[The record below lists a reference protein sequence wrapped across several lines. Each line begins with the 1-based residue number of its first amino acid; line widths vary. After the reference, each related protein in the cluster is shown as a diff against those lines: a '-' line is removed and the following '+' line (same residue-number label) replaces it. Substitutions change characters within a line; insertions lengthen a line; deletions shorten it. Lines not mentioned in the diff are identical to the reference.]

1 MHWNAI
7 EYARGEEVGALWYHV
22 WYPGKIVGVHVQ
34 PGHPVRYYVRTSEG
48 VSEYAA
54 AQVRRAEDCSQAG

>member
-7 EYARGEEVGALWYHV
+7 EYAKGEAVVVWWYQAWYRGV
-22 WYPGKIVGVHVQ
+22 IVGVHVQ
-34 PGHPVRYYVRTSEG
+34 PGWSVRYYVKTSEG

-54 AQVRRAEDCSQAG
+54 SQIRREQQ

>member
-7 EYARGEEVGALWYHV
+7 EYARGEAVVVWWYQA
-22 WYPGKIVGVHVQ
+22 WYRGVIIGVHVQ
-34 PGHPVRYYVRTSEG
+34 PGRPVRYYVQTSEG

-54 AQVRRAEDCSQAG
+54 SQIRRVKVPEGA

>member
-7 EYARGEEVGALWYHV
+7 EYAKGEAVEVWWYQAWYRGE
-22 WYPGKIVGVHVQ
+22 IVGVHVQ
-34 PGHPVRYYVRTSEG
+34 PGRAVQYYVRTSEG

-54 AQVRRAEDCSQAG
+54 AQVRRVQR